1 MSNEVRANEARI
13 IIQAIT
19 EAHTT
24 GARNNIQNPNKTN
37 WKSERG
43 EWRKHAQLLSYSFSF
58 FLTLFLPQAA
68 LCWILPS
75 SRVEAA
81 YKYQYNWFH
90 CVCSCVD
97 SNSFARLSLQRFY
110 SVVCIKRAC
119 VCVVMHVCIIRCQSK
134 RQAIHADINIIRLR
148 KYCKRVC
155 VCATNTSVDLLV
167 VVVVVMV
174 CARLARVCVCVYLYV
189 VGFISIDLYRE

>member
-97 SNSFARLSLQRFY
+97 SNSFARLSLKRFY
-110 SVVCIKRAC
+110 SVFCIKRAC
-119 VCVVMHVCIIRCQSK
+119 VCVVMHVCIWCQSK

-148 KYCKRVC
+148 KYCERVCNKHKRWSVGGGGDGVCSTRSSVC
-155 VCATNTSVDLLV
+155 VCIC
-167 VVVVVMV
+167 M
-174 CARLARVCVCVYLYV
+174 
-189 VGFISIDLYRE
+189 